1 MSGLPMGIPAE
12 QLTSPNLWRG
22 MVFAEGARPAPS
34 LWKAWDAL
42 RLTAP
47 GTKIIGWWDDKPL
60 ATVSMPDVR
69 ASVYVVGGGGGES
82 ASYVLAIASW
92 HAQNATVAVV
102 LDKSIGADAKVSAI
116 NITGFH
122 PAAADVDLSKL
133 TIAPG
138 KGFLLS
144 ITHEEKITP

>member
-1 MSGLPMGIPAE
+1 MFPGIP
-12 QLTSPNLWRG
+12 
-22 MVFAEGARPAPS
+22 
-34 LWKAWDAL
+34 
-42 RLTAP
+42 
-47 GTKIIGWWDDKPL
+47 
-60 ATVSMPDVR
+60 
-69 ASVYVVGGGGGES
+69 VYVVGGGGAAGDCT
-82 ASYVLAIASW
+82 YVLAIASW
-92 HAQNATVAVV
+92 HGQNATVAVV

-144 ITHEEKITP
+144 ITHEEKITR